1 MIFPMGE
8 KNDTFAKYFLG
19 QSYLNMISL
28 EQVIVRNVIFELKC
42 RNNWRI
48 HRAEKGGGQ
57 MLLCAAKRGYYQEW
71 GHEPRELNSGEV
83 VHIPEGVKH

>member
-1 MIFPMGE
+1 MGE

-71 GHEPRELNSGEV
+71 GHEPRELNSVEV